1 MIRPTL
7 ILQMNLDESV
17 YGEDVVTEIKR
28 SYSYVA
34 PAVVKSHETGD
45 AAPENIMRFVVKI
58 HRPYWL
64 SSEEGADEL
73 WNGVMRKWLKNM
85 VYKVSSTMVAYNRM
99 RRQRLEPQ
107 LVFDWLEVEFGDVVI
122 AMRLNQDC
130 SLEEHG
136 ASDVADRVRAL
147 VNDGVLTGDIACVR
161 IPSRASY
168 EAQLA
173 AVQAARAE
181 EQAAAEADAEAAG
194 EAEGAE
200 DAEAKAAPAED
211 AAVVEG
217 ADADAPAADADVDA
231 DAGAEEAE
239 AEREPEPEP
248 VNFDIDTTVWGIE
261 YADGSIKEFN
271 SETNEFVA

>member
-17 YGEDVVTEIKR
+17 YSEDVVAEIKR

-34 PAVVKSHETGD
+34 PAVVQSHETGN

-58 HRPYWL
+58 HRPYWF

-73 WNGVMRKWLKNM
+73 WNEVMRKWLKNM

-99 RRQRLEPQ
+99 RRQRFEQQ
-107 LVFDWLEVEFGDVVI
+107 LVFDWLEVEFGSVVL
-122 AMRLNQDC
+122 AMRLNADC
-130 SLEEHG
+130 SLEEYG
-136 ASDVADRVRAL
+136 ASETADRVRAL
-147 VNDGVLTGDIACVR
+147 VNQGVLDGEIACVR

-173 AVQAARAE
+173 AVQAARA
-181 EQAAAEADAEAAG
+181 AEEAAQ
-194 EAEGAE
+194 A
-200 DAEAKAAPAED
+200 
-211 AAVVEG
+211 
-217 ADADAPAADADVDA
+217 
-231 DAGAEEAE
+231 AEEAE
-239 AEREPEPEP
+239 TVEDSDGTTAAEETAEAVEEVAAEAVEGEDADAAEEEDASREPEPEP

-261 YADGSIKEFN
+261 YADGTVREFN
-271 SETNEFVA
+271 SETNEFAA

>member
-17 YGEDVVTEIKR
+17 YSEDVVAEIKR

-34 PAVVKSHETGD
+34 PAVVQSHETGN

-73 WNGVMRKWLKNM
+73 WNEVMRKWLKNM

-99 RRQRLEPQ
+99 RRQRFEQQ
-107 LVFDWLEVEFGDVVI
+107 LVFDWLD
-122 AMRLNQDC
+122 ADC
-130 SLEEHG
+130 SLEEYG
-136 ASDVADRVRAL
+136 ASETADRVRAL
-147 VNDGVLTGDIACVR
+147 VNQGVLDGEIACVR

-173 AVQAARAE
+173 AVQAARA
-181 EQAAAEADAEAAG
+181 AEEAAQ
-194 EAEGAE
+194 A
-200 DAEAKAAPAED
+200 
-211 AAVVEG
+211 
-217 ADADAPAADADVDA
+217 
-231 DAGAEEAE
+231 AEEAE
-239 AEREPEPEP
+239 TVEDSDGTTAAEETAEAVEEVAADAVEGEGAEAAEEEDAPREPEPEP

-261 YADGSIKEFN
+261 YADGTVREFN
-271 SETNEFVA
+271 SETNEFAA